1 MYLKLTPGRLVS
13 ASLVVLMSLYSTTS
27 RADEDNPRD
36 PKLVFNV
43 GFYHLSGISTD
54 ILATDSGTGASVGV
68 SFENTLNLPTTADVQ
83 RLDGYYRY
91 NDRNRIEF
99 SYYGVK
105 RSGTVTLPSTI
116 NIGGT
121 PFDGETTSTSEST
134 ILKAIWSHSY
144 IKDKKFD
151 FGIGGGVY
159 LNSTKST
166 ISEVNPAGNTIS
178 TDVTLPLPVFSLRG
192 AWNIR
197 PKLKLWAKQDLFV
210 LDIAD
215 LSSALT
221 DFTLALE
228 HQTTKNVG
236 IGANVNYFN
245 TTASTTING
254 NDARILRRYRGA
266 MLYAKIAL

>member
-1 MYLKLTPGRLVS
+1 
-13 ASLVVLMSLYSTTS
+13 MSLYSTTS
-27 RADEDNPRD
+27 WADEDNPRD

-43 GFYHLSGISTD
+43 GFYHLSGISSD
-54 ILATDSGTGASVGV
+54 ILATDGSGLSVGV
-68 SFENTLNLPTTADVQ
+68 SFENTLNLPNSADVQ

-91 NDRNRIEF
+91 SDRNRIEF
-99 SYYGVK
+99 SYYGISRTGVVDLT
-105 RSGTVTLPSTI
+105 GTPV
-116 NIGGT
+116 NIGGVIFNDVT
-121 PFDGETTSTSEST
+121 ASTNEST
-134 ILKAIWSHSY
+134 ILKAVWSHSY

-159 LNSTKST
+159 LSSAKATVYDVGTPSTN
-166 ISEVNPAGNTIS
+166 VS

-210 LDIAD
+210 LDVAD

-221 DFTLALE
+221 DFTIALE

-236 IGANVNYFN
+236 FGANLNYFN

-266 MLYAKIAL
+266 MVYAKIAL

>member
-1 MYLKLTPGRLVS
+1 MHPRLTPHQLYSVS
-13 ASLVVLMSLYSTTS
+13 LALLMSMFASTVL
-27 RADEDNPRD
+27 ADEDNPRD

-43 GFYHLSGISTD
+43 GLYHLSGISTD
-54 ILATDSGTGASVGV
+54 LLVTDGSGVAVGL
-68 SFENTLNLPTTADVQ
+68 SFENTLNMPTIADVQ

-91 NDRNRIEF
+91 SERNRIEF

-105 RSGTVTLPSTI
+105 RSGTVNLPSTI
-116 NIGGT
+116 NIGGAT
-121 PFDGETTSTSEST
+121 FVGDTTSTSEST
-134 ILKAIWSHSY
+134 ILKAVWSHSY

-166 ISEVNPAGNTIS
+166 ITDVGTPSNNVSA
-178 TDVTLPLPVFSLRG
+178 DVTLPLPVFSLRG

-254 NDARILRRYRGA
+254 DEARILRRYRGA
-266 MLYAKIAL
+266 MVYAKIAL

>member
-1 MYLKLTPGRLVS
+1 MHPRLTPHQLYSVS
-13 ASLVVLMSLYSTTS
+13 LALLMSMFASTVL
-27 RADEDNPRD
+27 ADEDNPRD

-43 GFYHLSGISTD
+43 GLYHLSGISTD
-54 ILATDSGTGASVGV
+54 LLVTDGSGVAVGL
-68 SFENTLNLPTTADVQ
+68 SFENTLNMPTIADVQ

-91 NDRNRIEF
+91 SERNRIEF
-99 SYYGVK
+99 SYYGIN
-105 RSGTVTLPSTI
+105 RSGTVDLGPTGITI
-116 NIGGT
+116 GSV
-121 PFDGETTSTSEST
+121 PFTDETSSTSEST
-134 ILKAIWSHSY
+134 ILKAVWSHSY

-166 ISEVNPAGNTIS
+166 ITDVSAPSNNVSA
-178 TDVTLPLPVFSLRG
+178 DVTLPLPVFSLRG
-192 AWNIR
+192 AWNIT
-197 PKLKLWAKQDLFV
+197 PKLQLWAKQDLFV

-221 DFTLALE
+221 DFTFALE

-236 IGANVNYFN
+236 IGANINYFN
-245 TTASTTING
+245 TTASTTIDG